1 MSEET
6 SIQIVENYKILGEN
20 KIIIQAF
27 TGSGLV
33 ASIVAHHLIDNFDLK
48 EKGYISSPLIP
59 AVGIVRNGIIQRPIR
74 IFENDDYLLI
84 LSEIGISQDSLNEF
98 IESLFIWYNSIDP
111 SSIVVIGA
119 LPTGRPSDATDLRYS
134 VVASDSITQQYI
146 EEKDVEV
153 LPHGAVYGSVALS
166 LMEAKRYGISAF
178 GILSNCIATIPD
190 YLAAKKVIELM
201 QILLEESI
209 PIEPLNQ
216 NALELKEHLIRRDKN
231 RSKNQKDSSYDD
243 SNKFFPSFGGVDKY
257 YDDSDEET
265 EDEDEDLSKFI

>member
-6 SIQIVENYKILGEN
+6 SIQIVENYEILAEN

-33 ASIVAHHLIDNFDLK
+33 ASIVAHHLIEKLDLK

-74 IFENDDYLLI
+74 IFENNEYLLI
-84 LSEIGISQDSLNEF
+84 LSEIGISQDNLNEF

-146 EEKDVEV
+146 EEKDVTV
-153 LPHGAVYGSVALS
+153 LPQGAVYGSVALS
-166 LMEAKRYGISAF
+166 LMEAKRYGISSF

-190 YLAAKKVIELM
+190 YLAAKKVVEIL

-209 PIEPLNQ
+209 PTEPLNK

-231 RSKNQKDSSYDD
+231 KLKTQKGSTNDD
-243 SNKFFPSFGGVDKY
+243 FDLFSPKFNKDPF
-257 YDDSDEET
+257 YDDSD
-265 EDEDEDLSKFI
+265 DDEDLSKFI